1 MRTSLPVSVSVLQRN
16 GTNKVS
22 IDAEIDRDKDIRDH
36 ALQELVHTIWKLRSS
51 PALKSASWRPERT
64 DGVHSSPKA
73 EDQCLS

>member
-16 GTNKVS
+16 GISKVS

-51 PALKSASWRPERT
+51 TVYPLKT
-64 DGVHSSPKA
+64 
-73 EDQCLS
+73 EDSGKLVVYFCLS